1 MRIATFFVCLLLT
14 SCSGAR
20 GVVFRDG
27 QMMMN
32 TPELAR
38 GDACAALT
46 KQIDQ
51 DIGEHWRS
59 EVAIAELPFYE
70 PDDRYMDEGWYWDK
84 ATVAV
89 TLIGDGQ
96 AELAK
101 TEADITAIVAR
112 RMTRLIQGGK
122 KDLAVTIAA
131 AKDPV
136 KFAALA
142 QPAPAAPV
150 VRAATGPTTYT
161 LQSGDT
167 LAAISAAFYG
177 TAQHWKTIADANPGL
192 DPAILKPGE
201 SIVIP
206 AKPTP

>member
-1 MRIATFFVCLLLT
+1 MRISLFLFCLIFLA

-38 GDACAALT
+38 GDARAALT

-70 PDDRYMDEGWYWDK
+70 PDDRYLDEGWYWDK

-89 TLIGDGQ
+89 TLTGDGQ
-96 AELAK
+96 AELAN
-101 TEADITAIVAR
+101 TDADITAIVAKHLSR
-112 RMTRLIQGGK
+112 KIQGGK
-122 KDLAVTIAA
+122 KDMAVTIVA

-136 KFAALA
+136 KFAALV
-142 QPAPAAPV
+142 QPASATPV
-150 VRAATGPTTYT
+150 VQATTGPTKYT

-177 TAQHWKTIADANPGL
+177 TAQHWKAIADANPGL
-192 DPAILKPGE
+192 DPASLKPGDV
-201 SIVIP
+201 IVVP
-206 AKPTP
+206 PKP